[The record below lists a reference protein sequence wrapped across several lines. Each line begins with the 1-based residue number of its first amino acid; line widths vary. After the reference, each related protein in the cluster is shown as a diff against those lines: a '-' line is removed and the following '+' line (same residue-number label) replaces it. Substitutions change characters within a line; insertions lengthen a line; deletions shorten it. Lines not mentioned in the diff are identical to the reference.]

1 MSVSSAPVMKGTF
14 ARRVGRLL
22 VAVAVM
28 GISSAGCGNGGSESG
43 EAADEHAEHQEAAE
57 AEGLSSAKNG
67 VRLDVTKTSL
77 GMGPQP
83 FSFRIVEDGGKPVTD
98 FEVEQERELHLIVV
112 RRDLTGFQHLHPKRA
127 PDGTWTVP
135 IGFEERG
142 AYRVFA
148 DFVPAGG
155 EQTVLGVDV
164 EVAGGKFSPEP
175 LPDPE
180 TAVSAGEYDVR
191 VDAGEIEAEGAG
203 ELTLE
208 ITKGGAPVG
217 DLQPYLGA
225 LGHAVVV
232 REGDLAYLHAH
243 PLSKTPS
250 PDGALQFHVALPT
263 ASRYRAF
270 VQFRHDGS
278 VQLASFT
285 IAHA

>member
-1 MSVSSAPVMKGTF
+1 MEGNVVP
-14 ARRVGRLL
+14 RVGWLL
-22 VAVAVM
+22 LALAVIAL
-28 GISSAGCGNGGSESG
+28 AGAACGGGSGGSEEG
-43 EAADEHAEHQEAAE
+43 KGADEHEEHQEAAE
-57 AEGLSSAKNG
+57 AEGLSTAKNG
-67 VRLDVTKTSL
+67 VRLDVAKTSL

-83 FSFRIVEDGGKPVTD
+83 FSFRIVDDGGKPVTE
-98 FEVEQERELHLIVV
+98 FELEQERELHLIVV
-112 RRDLTGFQHLHPKRA
+112 RRDLTAFQHLHPKRA

-135 IGFEERG
+135 IAFEQPG

-148 DFVPAGG
+148 DFVPAGR

-164 EVAGGKFSPEP
+164 EVGGGKFSPEP

-191 VDAGEIEAEGAG
+191 VDAGEIESEGAG

-208 ITKGGAPVG
+208 ITKNGTPVG

-243 PLSKTPS
+243 PLSRTPS
-250 PDGALQFHVALPT
+250 PDGALKFHVALPT
-263 ASRYRAF
+263 PSRYRAF
-270 VQFRHDGS
+270 VQFRHGGD
-278 VQLASFT
+278 VHLAAFT
-285 IAHA
+285 IAQAS